1 MFELPVRLSPVIS
14 ESTDG
19 AAVASVLSAL
29 GVPREYLLSAVRVG
43 LEERRAATKFDPTI
57 APGLRDW
64 IGRVREL
71 RRRLAGD
78 GWVLVDR
85 ANSPF
90 VRSPDGE
97 LLIGVMPGNAATG
110 NPAGELKSE
119 YVRGATMAKA
129 TRSNESAQLSF
140 DHDLGIGWE
149 EVDEAKVWLLV
160 THFVPGDGDR
170 QDRVQIEISHPEP
183 THEGRLVTEWRYRCC
198 LSSFEPEQVL
208 EPAATPEEGPRF
220 QVVAR

>member
-1 MFELPVRLSPVIS
+1 MFDVPVGLRPVIS
-14 ESTDG
+14 EGADG
-19 AAVASVLSAL
+19 FAVAGLLTAL
-29 GVPREYLLSAVRVG
+29 GVPREYLLLAVRVG
-43 LEERRAATKFDPTI
+43 LDERRAATKLDPTI

-71 RRRLAGD
+71 RRRLVGD

-97 LLIGVMPGNAATG
+97 LLIGVMPGNVATG

-119 YVRGATMAKA
+119 YVRGATMAKV
-129 TRSNESAQLSF
+129 TRSNESLQLSF
-140 DHDLGIGWE
+140 DHGFGIGWE

-160 THFVPGDGDR
+160 THFAPGDGHR
-170 QDRVQIEISHPEP
+170 KDRVQIEISHPEP

-198 LSSFEPEQVL
+198 LSPFEL
-208 EPAATPEEGPRF
+208 EPVLDAAATREEGPHF
-220 QVVAR
+220 QVVVR